1 MVNINYK
8 IEAID
13 LLLQEDCILSRMY
26 PLIPY
31 KHTLIEHF
39 QTTDCQTKE
48 DCLKLSDDALLSA
61 GLPDLDT
68 AKLFKKFLVMYDIKP
83 QKLKEIDAVCKTP
96 EEAESF
102 RELYHLPGVKRIRAV
117 LYYRSGF
124 RALKDIA
131 SASVKEIITR
141 TAKTIMLQNLDCIV
155 PLKKEVKTHIAVAK
169 AFTYY
174 RAD

>member
-1 MVNINYK
+1 MLNMNYK

-13 LLLQEDCILSRMY
+13 ELLQKDCILARMY

-31 KHTLIEHF
+31 KQALIEHLRAAG
-39 QTTDCQTKE
+39 CLTKE
-48 DCLKLSDDALLSA
+48 DCQKLSEEALLSA
-61 GLPDLDT
+61 GLPDAET
-68 AKLFKKFLVMYDIKP
+68 AKLFKQFLGMYDIKP
-83 QKLKEIDAVCKTP
+83 QKLKEIDTSCKTP

-102 RELYHLPGVKRIRAV
+102 RELYHLPGVKRVRAE

-131 SASVKEIITR
+131 DASMEEIITR
-141 TAKTIMLQNLDCIV
+141 TAETIESQNLDCIV

-174 RAD
+174 RAV

>member
-31 KHTLIEHF
+31 KHTLIGHF

-68 AKLFKKFLVMYDIKP
+68 AKLFKKFFK
-83 QKLKEIDAVCKTP
+83 
-96 EEAESF
+96 
-102 RELYHLPGVKRIRAV
+102 
-117 LYYRSGF
+117 
-124 RALKDIA
+124 
-131 SASVKEIITR
+131 
-141 TAKTIMLQNLDCIV
+141 
-155 PLKKEVKTHIAVAK
+155 
-169 AFTYY
+169 
-174 RAD
+174 